1 MKDFNNLY
9 DEMTELIETFKTE
22 HEKFVKKSNAAAG
35 VRARGA
41 INQLKKIIT
50 DYKKKSVEIAKTFKK
65 SKEKVDE

>member
-1 MKDFNNLY
+1 MEDFNNLY

-22 HEKFVKKSNAAAG
+22 HEKFVGKSNAAAG
-35 VRARGA
+35 VRARSA

-65 SKEKVDE
+65 SKEKVGE